1 MNFNLKPIT
10 EAETNIARNLARR
23 LAGKWSLVD
32 VEDLESVLLL
42 WLYANHAVVE
52 KYRGQ
57 VDGTIKLVTALNRK
71 AHSFCVAEQQERSG
85 YVLDYNSRY
94 SLTQI
99 ERSLV
104 AMFNLTGSS
113 AIKVNPVTGE
123 PVDAYDSS
131 LDDARAA
138 VLDVKLAFEK
148 LDSES
153 QMILIWKFEQE
164 FTYRDLALLLGMSA
178 PGARKKL
185 RKVLRELQAIL
196 DGPNR

>member
-1 MNFNLKPIT
+1 MNNLKLVT
-10 EAETNIARNLARR
+10 EVETNIARNLARR

-42 WLYANHAVVE
+42 WLYENSAIVA
-52 KYRGQ
+52 KYREQ
-57 VDGTIKLVTALNRK
+57 TDGTIKLVTALNRK

>member
-42 WLYANHAVVE
+42 WLYANHTVVE